1 MTSTT
6 LKWKVETTFI
16 FGDTVTEYFITKE
29 SAMLYKRGLQK
40 SAPGLIKKQ
49 RIAIVEVQ
57 TA

>member
-1 MTSTT
+1 MTNTA

-29 SAMLYKRGLQK
+29 SAMLYKKGLQK
-40 SAPGLIKKQ
+40 SVPGLIKKQ
-49 RIAIVEVQ
+49 RIAKVEAQ